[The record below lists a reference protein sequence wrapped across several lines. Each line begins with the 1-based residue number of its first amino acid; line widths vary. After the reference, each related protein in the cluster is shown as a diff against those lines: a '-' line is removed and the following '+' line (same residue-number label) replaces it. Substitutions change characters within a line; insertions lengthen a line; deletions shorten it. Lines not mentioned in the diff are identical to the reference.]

1 MSVSVERKGD
11 SFVAE
16 VQGVD
21 LNQTLDEATWQ
32 AIHQAYLD
40 HKVLV
45 FRDQS
50 LEPAHYAAFG
60 ERFGELVPH
69 TMRKFRHTDY
79 PEIMILSNRTEYGMP
94 KGIRDAGS
102 FWHSDFSYQQKTANA
117 TMLYALEIPDVGGD
131 TIFADLSAAYDAL
144 SPMMQ
149 SQLATLRYRSEYR
162 WSRDRTDPE
171 SRWLLLTEEERAEN
185 PEVEHPVVRTH
196 PETGRK
202 SLFVFPGISSGNKGI
217 VGMAPAES
225 EALLQT
231 LYDHITEARFQY
243 RFKWPGAGTLL
254 LWDNRCTMHSAT
266 TKTLPADKFR
276 TLYRIST
283 LGDAPY

>member
-1 MSVSVERKGD
+1 MTVSIERRGD
-11 SFVAE
+11 SFVAD
-16 VQGVD
+16 VRGVD
-21 LNQTLDEATWQ
+21 LNALDEPTWQ
-32 AIHQAYLD
+32 IIHQAYLD

-45 FRDQS
+45 FQDQD
-50 LEPAHYAAFG
+50 LDPARYCAFG
-60 ERFGELVPH
+60 ARFGEVVPH
-69 TMRKFRHTDY
+69 TLRKFRHADY
-79 PEIMILSNRTEYGMP
+79 PEIMILSNRTAYGMP

-102 FWHSDFSYQQKTANA
+102 FWHSDWCYRTEPANA
-117 TMLYALEIPDVGGD
+117 TMLYSLEVPDEGGD
-131 TIFADLSAAYDAL
+131 TLFADLSAAYEAL
-144 SPMMQ
+144 APAMQ
-149 SQLATLRYRSEYR
+149 KQLATLRYRCQYR

-171 SRWLLLTEEERAEN
+171 SRWQLLTPEERAEN
-185 PEVEHPVVRTH
+185 PEVEQPVVRTH
-196 PETGRK
+196 PETGRP
-202 SLFVFPGISSGNKGI
+202 SLFVFPGIGPGIKGI
-217 VGMAPAES
+217 VGIEQAES

-266 TKTLPADKFR
+266 TRALPADKFR

>member
-1 MSVSVERKGD
+1 MSVSVERRGD
-11 SFVAE
+11 SFAAE
-16 VQGVD
+16 VRGVD
-21 LNQTLDEATWQ
+21 LNQPLDETTWQ

-45 FRDQS
+45 FQDQD
-50 LEPAHYAAFG
+50 LTPAQYCDFG
-60 ERFGELVPH
+60 ARFGEVVPH
-69 TMRKFRHTDY
+69 TMRKFRHSDY

-102 FWHSDFSYQQKTANA
+102 FWHSDFSYRKRTANA
-117 TMLYALEIPDVGGD
+117 TLLYALEVPDVGGD
-131 TIFADLSAAYDAL
+131 TLFADLGAAYEAL
-144 SPMMQ
+144 SPAMQ
-149 SQLATLRYRSEYR
+149 SQLDSLRYRSEYR

-171 SRWLLLTEEERAEN
+171 SRWQLLTEEERSEN
-185 PEVEHPVVRTH
+185 PEVDQPVVRTH
-196 PETGRK
+196 PETGHK

-217 VGMAPAES
+217 VGMAQDES

-231 LYDHITEARFQY
+231 LYDHITEERFQY
-243 RFKWPGAGTLL
+243 RFQWPSPGTLL

-266 TKTLPADKFR
+266 TRALPADKFR